1 MSHDEAFDSNDA
13 GHGVPLRLDHLF
25 TSHPQTHAIN
35 EVGSNRAPADTCTIG
50 AKDDLEAI
58 NAWLLE
64 HRESGPTLRSY
75 RKEIERFY
83 NWLVL
88 IQHKS
93 LGGVTPDDIDAY
105 DRFMAA
111 PPDTWCG
118 PRYGRRK
125 TGSWRPYEDAL
136 SAKSRSQAKTI
147 LRACFTYLIAVHYVV
162 GNPIPLE
169 RPTRRR
175 AVGERSDGLREVGHI
190 PLSAFR
196 KLIQALELQ
205 AAAPPSQAARSIATA
220 ERHLFVVRFL
230 ANTGLRGE
238 ELAKA
243 NMSDIACEEQP
254 STNRAYWT
262 MSVGRGGA
270 FPRKIAVNSTAL
282 ETLRRYRQVY
292 ETDNSL
298 PGESSPVLLPL
309 SGRRTPPRF
318 LSAQMVYM
326 IAMEALKIASLHYA
340 SSDAQTSALFAKATP
355 HWFRATFATIA
366 AQCGIAQ
373 DVIQRQIGVSSLQQS
388 LAKYPDADPIEF
400 FDMVAKLKL

>member
-13 GHGVPLRLDHLF
+13 AHRVPLRLDYLF
-25 TSHPQTHAIN
+25 TSHPQTHVIN
-35 EVGSNRAPADTCTIG
+35 EVGSNRAPAETCTIG

-58 NAWLLE
+58 NAWLIE

-105 DRFMAA
+105 DLFMTA

-125 TGSWRPYEDAL
+125 TKRWRPYEDAL
-136 SAKSRSQAKTI
+136 SAKSRSQAKII
-147 LRACFTYLIAVHYVV
+147 LRACFSYLVAVRYVV

-169 RPTRRR
+169 RPTRKR
-175 AVGERSDGLREVGHI
+175 AAGERSDGLRERHI
-190 PLSAFR
+190 PLPAFR
-196 KLIQALELQ
+196 KLIQALEQQ
-205 AAAPPSQAARSIATA
+205 AAAPPSQTARPIAAA
-220 ERHLFVVRFL
+220 ERQLFVVRFL

-254 STNRAYWT
+254 STRRSYWT

-282 ETLRRYRQVY
+282 EALRRYRQVY
-292 ETDNSL
+292 ETDNSFF
-298 PGESSPVLLPL
+298 GESSPVLLPL

-318 LSAQMVYM
+318 LSAQMVYA
-326 IAMEALKIASLHYA
+326 ISMEALKIASLHYA
-340 SSDAQTSALFAKATP
+340 SSDAQTSALLAKATP
-355 HWFRATFATIA
+355 HWFRTTFATIA

-388 LAKYPDADPIEF
+388 VAKYPDADPIEL

>member
-1 MSHDEAFDSNDA
+1 MSHDEAFDSSDA
-13 GHGVPLRLDHLF
+13 AHCVPLRLDYLL
-25 TSHPQTHAIN
+25 TSHPQTHVIN
-35 EVGSNRAPADTCTIG
+35 EVASNRAPAESCAID

-93 LGGVTPDDIDAY
+93 IGGVTPDDIDAY
-105 DRFMAA
+105 DLFMRA

-125 TGSWRPYEDAL
+125 TERWRPYEDAL
-136 SAKSRSQAKTI
+136 SAKSRSQAKII
-147 LRACFTYLIAVHYVV
+147 LRACFSYLVAVRYVL

-169 RPTRRR
+169 RPTRKR
-175 AVGERSDGLREVGHI
+175 AVGERIDSLRESHI
-190 PLSAFR
+190 PPPALR
-196 KLIQALELQ
+196 KLIQALEQQ
-205 AAAPPSQAARSIATA
+205 AAASPFQSARSIATA

-230 ANTGLRGE
+230 LNTGLRGE

-243 NMSDIACEEQP
+243 DMFDIACEKQP
-254 STNRAYWT
+254 STHRSYWT
-262 MSVGRGGA
+262 MSVGRGEA

-282 ETLRRYRQVY
+282 EALRRYRQVY
-292 ETDNSL
+292 ETDDSFW
-298 PGESSPVLLPL
+298 GESSPVLLPL
-309 SGRRTPPRF
+309 SGRRTPPGY
-318 LSAQMVYM
+318 LSAQTVYAISM
-326 IAMEALKIASLHYA
+326 DALKIASLHYA
-340 SSDAQTSALFAKATP
+340 SSDVQTSALFAKATP
-355 HWFRATFATIA
+355 HWFRTTFAAIA

-373 DVIQRQIGVSSLQQS
+373 NVIQKQIGIASLQQS
-388 LAKYPDADPIEF
+388 VAKYRDVDPIELL
-400 FDMVAKLKL
+400 DMVAKLKL